1 MSTIVTDTLQGKT
14 SATSINLPT
23 TTNIGSTPLVSA
35 SANSMTI
42 RGEGSNTTN
51 VQQGLCKSWCEAN
64 AAGTAITDSF
74 NISSVGDT
82 STGRQVH
89 NQTNTMSNGDYSAFV
104 SGGTVSSNNVFA
116 ATYATNCS
124 VFSYNG
130 SAYADMQLCSG
141 LFGDLS

>member
-1 MSTIVTDTLQGKT
+1 MSTIVTDTLQGKIT
-14 SATSINLPT
+14 ATSITLPK
-23 TTNIGSTPLVSA
+23 TTNIGATPLVSA

-42 RGEGSNTTN
+42 RGEGSTTTS
-51 VQQGLCKSWCEAN
+51 VQQGLCKSWCEAT
-64 AAGTAITDSF
+64 ADGTTILDSL

-89 NQTNTMSNGDYSAFV
+89 NQTNTMASGIYSAYV
-104 SGGTVSSNNVFA
+104 SGGTVSSNNVFV
-116 ATYATNCS
+116 ATYATNAS

-130 SAYADMQLCSG
+130 SAYSDMQMCSG